1 MEGQSARE
9 ANGMERMIACYC
21 VRLQIFV
28 FAFFLLC
35 AGAVDMVYAAEG
47 ELPCAEE
54 IAKHCKEVKPGG
66 GRILNC
72 LDEHQKELSDSCR
85 KKLEESKKKLMEA
98 QQACTGDME
107 KFCKD
112 VQPGEGRI
120 LRCLREH
127 THELSSAC
135 RKMTDNT
142 EERMQEKKEPR
153 Q

>member
-1 MEGQSARE
+1 MEKVIVFHCIR
-9 ANGMERMIACYC
+9 
-21 VRLQIFV
+21 VRIFV

-35 AGAVDMVYAAEG
+35 AGAVDRVSAADDK
-47 ELPCAEE
+47 LPCAEE

-66 GRILNC
+66 GRILSC

-98 QQACTGDME
+98 QQACTGDMG

-127 THELSSAC
+127 TQELTSAC
-135 RKMTDNT
+135 RKMTANT
-142 EERMQEKKEPR
+142 AEMKQEQNEPR

>member
-1 MEGQSARE
+1 
-9 ANGMERMIACYC
+9 MERMIAGYGIK
-21 VRLQIFV
+21 VRIFV
-28 FAFFLLC
+28 FVFFLLC
-35 AGAVDMVYAAEG
+35 AGAADRVYAAGE

-72 LDEHQKELSDSCR
+72 LDEHPKELSDSCR

-127 THELSSAC
+127 TQELSPAC
-135 RKMTDNT
+135 RKMTANT
-142 EERMQEKKEPR
+142 AERTQEKKEPR

>member
-1 MEGQSARE
+1 
-9 ANGMERMIACYC
+9 MERMIAWHCIR
-21 VRLQIFV
+21 VRIFV

-35 AGAVDMVYAAEG
+35 AGAVDRAYAAE
-47 ELPCAEE
+47 EDMPCAEE
-54 IAKHCKEVKPGG
+54 IAKYCKDAKPGG

-127 THELSSAC
+127 KQELSSVC
-135 RKMTDNT
+135 RKMADNT
-142 EERMQEKKEPR
+142 AERMQENKEPR
-153 Q
+153 R

>member
-1 MEGQSARE
+1 
-9 ANGMERMIACYC
+9 MERMMAWYGIR
-21 VRLQIFV
+21 VRIFV

-35 AGAVDMVYAAEG
+35 SGAVDRVYAAGE

-85 KKLEESKKKLMEA
+85 KKLEESRKKLMEA

-112 VQPGEGRI
+112 VQPGGGRI
-120 LRCLREH
+120 LGCLREH
-127 THELSSAC
+127 TQELSPAC
-135 RKMTDNT
+135 RKIT
-142 EERMQEKKEPR
+142 EKREEGIQEKKEPR

>member
-1 MEGQSARE
+1 
-9 ANGMERMIACYC
+9 MERMVAGCGIRAWIIIL
-21 VRLQIFV
+21 V
-28 FAFFLLC
+28 FFLLC
-35 AGAVDMVYAAEG
+35 AGVVGRAYAAG
-47 ELPCAEE
+47 EEMPCAEE
-54 IAKHCKEVKPGG
+54 IAKYCKEMKPGG

-85 KKLEESKKKLMEA
+85 RKLEESRKKLIEA

-112 VQPGEGRI
+112 VQPGGGRI

-127 THELSSAC
+127 TQELSPAC
-135 RKMTDNT
+135 RKVTEKT
-142 EERMQEKKEPR
+142 EERMQEKKEPG